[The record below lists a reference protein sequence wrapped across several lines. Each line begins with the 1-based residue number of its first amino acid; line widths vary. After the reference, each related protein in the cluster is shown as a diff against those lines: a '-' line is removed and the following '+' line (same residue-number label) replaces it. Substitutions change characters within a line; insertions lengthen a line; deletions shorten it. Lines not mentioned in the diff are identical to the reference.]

1 MYVGGQTAVQVKWQ
15 TEKQTNWTCNME
27 FWSEFSINKVNWPE
41 AAQKLIK
48 VYKKSIFLANL
59 FLLI

>member
-1 MYVGGQTAVQVKWQ
+1 MHVGRQTAVQVKWQ
-15 TEKQTNWTCNME
+15 SEKQTNWACNME
-27 FWSEFSINKVNWPE
+27 FWSEFFLNKTYWPE

-48 VYKKSIFLANL
+48 VYKKSV

>member
-15 TEKQTNWTCNME
+15 TEKQTNWACNME
-27 FWSEFSINKVNWPE
+27 FWSEFSINEVSWPE

-48 VYKKSIFLANL
+48 V
-59 FLLI
+59 